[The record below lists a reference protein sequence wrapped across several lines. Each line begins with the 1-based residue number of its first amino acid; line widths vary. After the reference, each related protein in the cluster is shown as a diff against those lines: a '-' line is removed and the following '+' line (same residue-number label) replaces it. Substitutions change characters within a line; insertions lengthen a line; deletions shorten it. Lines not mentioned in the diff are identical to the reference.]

1 MSSAN
6 AKNSNNDKSVRES
19 LKDEMQFLGQMLS
32 TETALFHSTAA
43 EKNGLTITDMKT
55 ISTLMQEGPK
65 TAGEIAERLSLTT
78 GAVTSLIDRLE
89 RVGIVERTSDP
100 KDRRKVIVKIIP
112 DKIGR
117 TGHVYESMGKNF
129 GNMLE
134 HYTTEQIEFLV
145 RYYKDSVELT
155 KKEIAKLKKD

>member
-1 MSSAN
+1 MANTSSG
-6 AKNSNNDKSVRES
+6 KVKSNREN
-19 LKDEMQFLGQMLS
+19 LKDQMQFLGQMLS

-89 RVGIVERTSDP
+89 KVGVVERTSDL

-112 DKIGR
+112 EKIGK
-117 TGHVYESMGKNF
+117 TGHVYQSMGHSF
-129 GNMLE
+129 DAMLE
-134 HYTTEQIEFLV
+134 KYTTDQIEFLV
-145 RYYKDSVELT
+145 RYYKDAVELT
-155 KKEIAKLKKD
+155 KKEIVKLKEN